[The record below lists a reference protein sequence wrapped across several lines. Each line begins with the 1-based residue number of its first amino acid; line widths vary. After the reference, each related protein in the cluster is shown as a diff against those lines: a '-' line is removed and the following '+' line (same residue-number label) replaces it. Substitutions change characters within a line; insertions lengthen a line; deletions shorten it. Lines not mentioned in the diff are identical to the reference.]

1 MTSAGTTHEE
11 TAAPA
16 AAAPAAAV
24 LYVCAER
31 GKLNTGLAA
40 ERAEEEGNAF
50 AQEHGLTIV
59 ETVQDEYGEPDPCR
73 RPGWQRVRELVESG
87 ATAVVI
93 MRWPACLAPERS
105 HDLRHREVRWLRQCG
120 VRVRYSWAPLAKSG
134 GEAK

>member
-1 MTSAGTTHEE
+1 MTSAGTTHEK

-16 AAAPAAAV
+16 AAAV

-31 GKLNTGLAA
+31 GKLNTGLVA

-73 RPGWQRVRELVESG
+73 RPGWQRVREPAESG
-87 ATAVVI
+87 AAAVVI
-93 MRWPACLAPERS
+93 TRWSACLAPERS
-105 HDLRHREVRWLRQCG
+105 HDLRHCEGRWLRQRG
-120 VRVRYSWAPLAKSG
+120 VRVRYLWAPLAKSG